1 MRGKWFQKYVSLFI
15 ALFMAFSL
23 LSPITAVATEEHD
36 AFKQAQF
43 DESIAL
49 AKAAIAEQLR
59 VQSGPAVLHKDLQ
72 GLSGNEEIPIIVH
85 LSEQP
90 IALEEGI
97 EQLQGRS
104 LKGNDRSQKKAKVK
118 SQQAEVIQE
127 MQQENIAF
135 TQGYTYDTVLNGFAA
150 SVRADDIEKLVDI
163 KGVTLIEPDVIVH
176 ASEDAASTNSEAQQG
191 QATPYMNTSNSFL
204 GIEKLWQEGYEGQGI
219 KVAVLDTGIDAD
231 HPEFAGIY
239 KGGKN
244 FIPHTGNDYA
254 RPRADDDASETTP
267 LDRPTHRPEFD
278 SDGDS
283 FYTSHG
289 THVAGTIAAIG
300 ANDYGIKGIAPKID
314 LYMYRVLGAYGSG
327 ATSGIIKAIETAV
340 IEEMDVINLS
350 LGGGPNSETDGASFA
365 INNAMLAGT
374 ISVIATGNSGPNRG
388 TIGTPSTSRLG
399 IAVGNTTN
407 PETMHHAEVKIVV
420 GDYKYNEQLEL
431 MATTFN
437 QDVAVQL
444 GDQYEIVAIPGV
456 GNRSDFQGIDVV
468 GKIALIERGSIAFVD
483 KIANAKEQGA
493 VGAIIHNSASGTNS
507 PNPAG
512 VFLGDS
518 FDFIPTFDMSK
529 TAGDTIRA
537 ALATD
542 EGAVIFDNFG
552 SVTTTGD
559 EVNDSSSRGPTTPN
573 FDIKPDVTA
582 PGTNIMSTIPM
593 YKKDFPDAT
602 YDEAYARKTGTSM
615 ATPHIAGIV
624 ALIKQANPNWNAFD
638 VKVALSNTAKVLNTS
653 QYDVFAQ
660 GPGRVDAYAAAH
672 PSTLAYA
679 IDEAVL
685 DGTGTIVE
693 NLKGTVT
700 FGNQS
705 LKDGNISVT
714 KQILVKDMKGLG
726 GNYEVSVD
734 VTKAFADATVTI
746 DKPTFT
752 LNGEELLTVTL
763 AASQNTM
770 TTLGDEMLGYI
781 HINAVEE
788 PLTEVTLS
796 VDRTELNMKKGEK
809 IQLNV
814 VETTTPIAKPY
825 TKISLPF
832 AADFGGVAPTEVKNM
847 SITKTDLSFN
857 GDGFNDS
864 ALMSF
869 TLTGNVT
876 TNYIEIWDIMNP
888 NGGVYGDG
896 YIGYLHAGNSL
907 AAGSYTLNIQGAYR
921 PWSGDP
927 VTVIPDGLY
936 TIDFNAN
943 SATGP
948 VGGYVGPIV
957 VKTTNPIIEGT
968 VMDKAATGQIIDKY
982 IEYNEELARYGLSYD
997 LNDKLKATYVIT
1009 ENDVAQ
1015 EPQAITL
1022 NQNGSFAFDLSTL
1035 NEQSQNIVT
1044 VYVEDAAGNRAQ
1056 QVIFESEAGTTE
1068 PEVPAK
1074 PETESDVD
1082 APVEEEA
1089 DGTNDS
1095 DEASPESNTET
1106 KAVEAWSTVKLATA
1120 NPIEFG
1126 TSEQETVETP
1136 IEITELPYL
1145 QLEAPITIEQPYS
1158 GDTIHTKSNVDA
1170 PARSTAIESSSV
1182 VDVTRNATYSV
1193 ANKNIASVSSTG
1205 LVTAKTD
1212 GTTMIT
1218 VNYGGNEV
1226 KVYVNVTKK
1235 EKPQK
1240 PNKPNKPDKPE
1251 KPNKPG
1257 KPNHGKH

>member
-407 PETMHHAEVKIVV
+407 PEMMHHAEVKIVV
-420 GDYKYNEQLEL
+420 GDYEYSEQLEL

-444 GDQYEIVAIPGV
+444 GDEYEIVAIPGV

-602 YDEAYARKTGTSM
+602 YDEAYTRKTGTSM

-1074 PETESDVD
+1074 PETESGVD

-1095 DEASPESNTET
+1095 DEASPESNTDT

-1120 NPIEFG
+1120 NPIELG

-1170 PARSTAIESSSV
+1170 PARSRAIESSTV